1 MKHGIRKSD
10 VILII
15 GILICAAGFYFF
27 QANREAEPNAQL
39 VVKVNGE
46 IVKTCSLKENQI
58 FWLPGKTNQVLVHDG
73 RVSMKEADC
82 PDQICVNHV
91 PIYRNH
97 ESIIC
102 LPNQVVLEIVN
113 GEESGLDAV
122 TN

>member
-27 QANREAEPNAQL
+27 QANREAGSDAQL

-82 PDQICVNHV
+82 PDQICVHHV